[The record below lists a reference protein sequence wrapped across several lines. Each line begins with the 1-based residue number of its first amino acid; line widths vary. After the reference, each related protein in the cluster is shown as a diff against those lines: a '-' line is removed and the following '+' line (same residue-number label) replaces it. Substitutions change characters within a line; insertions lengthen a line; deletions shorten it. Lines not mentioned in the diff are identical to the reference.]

1 MTKYLLLALSL
12 FLGVAKNLI
21 PKAGEKAFTGING
34 LMNVNIVT
42 SLLALLVFSA
52 GGYSLL
58 LISDSKFIIMAI
70 AINSTNFQE
79 LSSSDQLVVID
90 FWAPWCGPCRAL
102 TPIIEELA
110 EEYEGKAIIG
120 KCDTDENNDIAI
132 QFGVRNIPM
141 LVFLKNGE
149 VKDVLVG
156 LVKKGEIEEKIKQF
170 I

>member
-1 MTKYLLLALSL
+1 
-12 FLGVAKNLI
+12 
-21 PKAGEKAFTGING
+21 
-34 LMNVNIVT
+34 
-42 SLLALLVFSA
+42 
-52 GGYSLL
+52 
-58 LISDSKFIIMAI
+58 MAI